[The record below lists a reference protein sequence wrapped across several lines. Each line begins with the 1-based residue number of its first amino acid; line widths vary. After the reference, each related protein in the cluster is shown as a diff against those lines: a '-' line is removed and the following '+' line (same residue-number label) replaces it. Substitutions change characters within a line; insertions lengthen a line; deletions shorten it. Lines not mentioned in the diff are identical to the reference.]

1 MQAKGK
7 FIFKSL
13 RKRDAGEFVNDEGK
27 TIPYDA
33 SFVITVDEDTDAG
46 IKERTLKFPT
56 TNTVLEHK
64 LRELEPYT
72 RINLL
77 CEIVLYSSGARVLP
91 LDLVEE

>member
-1 MQAKGK
+1 MQAKGQ

-13 RKRDAGEFVNDEGK
+13 RKREAGEFLNDDGK
-27 TIPYDA
+27 TIPYDS
-33 SFVITVDEDTDAG
+33 SFVITVDEDTDLG
-46 IKERTLKFPT
+46 FKERTLKFPT

-64 LRELEPYT
+64 LRELDPYT

-91 LDLVEE
+91 VDLVEE